1 MKRQAIA
8 AVAADFAAA
17 GLNLSASQDHRDSLK
32 VAPVKPRVGMVLAFA
47 LSMKRFFPSTLL
59 RSVIAL
65 AATCAGPA
73 AVHGATAWQDL
84 DAIRAAAE
92 QAAAESA
99 RHAGAV
105 VKPQAQALDARLR
118 LPACERSL
126 DARLP
131 LKSATRR
138 AMVEVRC
145 DGQTPWKV
153 YVTVNQVE
161 TRRILVAARSL
172 TRGKVLA
179 ADDILLADREIDVP
193 GQSFLSDPASVI
205 GQTLRRNL
213 AAGEPVPGG
222 TLDGPIAIRA
232 GDEISLES
240 GTAVFR
246 VRAAGVAR
254 TAGGLGQT
262 ISVQNTSSG
271 RVVQA
276 IVRKEKLAE
285 VVLP

>member
-1 MKRQAIA
+1 MT
-8 AVAADFAAA
+8 
-17 GLNLSASQDHRDSLK
+17 
-32 VAPVKPRVGMVLAFA
+32 
-47 LSMKRFFPSTLL
+47 RFIPSTGLG
-59 RSVIAL
+59 SAIAL
-65 AATCAGPA
+65 AAICAGPA
-73 AVHGATAWQDL
+73 TVRGAAAWQDL
-84 DAIRAAAE
+84 DTIRAAAE
-92 QAAAESA
+92 
-99 RHAGAV
+99 HAVIENAGRTGAV
-105 VKPQAQALDARLR
+105 IKAQAQALDARLR
-118 LPACERSL
+118 LPACERPL
-126 DARLP
+126 DAHLS

-145 DGQTPWKV
+145 DGKVPWKI

-179 ADDILLADREIDVP
+179 ADDIQLADREIDLP
-193 GQSFLSDPASVI
+193 GQSFLSDPASVV

-213 AAGEPVPGG
+213 AAGEPLPGG
-222 TLDGPIAIRA
+222 AMDGPIAIRA
-232 GDEISLES
+232 GEEISLES
-240 GTAVFR
+240 GTAAFR

-262 ISVQNTSSG
+262 ISVQNASSG

-276 IVRKEKLAE
+276 IVRKEKVAE